1 MASNT
6 RNRHQR
12 YGARNQHGFGVGWT
26 LFSIVMVVAI
36 FAMGFYAWNALR
48 AGDAIASTQMDAS
61 AEQAPPAGQ
70 INEATAAPEA
80 TAVGDSQTLEAAA
93 GQTVSPAEAPGAVG
107 PESSSEPEE
116 ESVDT
121 ETIASP
127 EWPTQQFPGILPFP
141 SASYETYVVDS
152 HADIQLPTGSES
164 GFKSYAAQLVNSGA
178 SIYLDNGR
186 LIVLALGDVEIQLVA
201 NADSPSVSL
210 CGESAIPW
218 EDSGDV
224 LPQSGRLVAWE
235 PGEEG
240 FGAILTYRCVSLSGL
255 MDYLDLLKREGWTS
269 SDQAS
274 PVDGTFFAT
283 YQRGDRTI
291 TADYYANSSNF
302 QIILGT
308 KVAQ

>member
-12 YGARNQHGFGVGWT
+12 YGARNRRGLGVGWT
-26 LFSIVMVVAI
+26 LFSIVMVAAI
-36 FAMGFYAWNALR
+36 FAMGIYAWNALR
-48 AGDAIASTQMDAS
+48 AGDAIASTQLDAS
-61 AEQAPPAGQ
+61 AEQS
-70 INEATAAPEA
+70 NEATAAPEA
-80 TAVGDSQTLEAAA
+80 TAVGDSQTQGADAM
-93 GQTVSPAEAPGAVG
+93 QTVNPAEAPDAAAE
-107 PESSSEPEE
+107 PESSSKPEE

-121 ETIASP
+121 ETVASP
-127 EWPTQQFPGILPFP
+127 EWPAQQFPGILPFP
-141 SASYETYVVDS
+141 SASYETYVDGR
-152 HADIQLPTGSES
+152 HAEVQLPAGSES
-164 GFKSYAAQLVNSGA
+164 GFKGYAAQLVNSGA

-186 LIVLALGDVEIQLVA
+186 LTVLALGDVEIQLVA
-201 NADSPSVSL
+201 NADSPSITL
-210 CGESAIPW
+210 CGESAITW
-218 EDSGDV
+218 EDTGDV

-235 PGEEG
+235 PGEDG
-240 FGAILTYRCVSLSGL
+240 LGAVLTYRCVSLSGL
-255 MDYLDLLKREGWTS
+255 MDYLNLLKREGWTS

-308 KVAQ
+308 KVVQ